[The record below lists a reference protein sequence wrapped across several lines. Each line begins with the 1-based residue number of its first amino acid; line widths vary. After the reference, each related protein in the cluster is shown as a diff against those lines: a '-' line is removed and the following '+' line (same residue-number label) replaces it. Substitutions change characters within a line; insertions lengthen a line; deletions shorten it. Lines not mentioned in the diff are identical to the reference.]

1 MGTILEDTKKAIGIM
16 PGYDAFDDQILMHI
30 NTARMD
36 LAQLGPKCSV
46 TIKKDTGWPVFDE
59 IDDEAAIKSYIAMK
73 VKLIFDPPSNS
84 FLVSAYQKLIEEA
97 AWRLVYQTEGKQR

>member
-36 LAQLGPKCSV
+36 LAQLGQN
-46 TIKKDTGWPVFDE
+46 
-59 IDDEAAIKSYIAMK
+59 AIPRLRKIRLGLS
-73 VKLIFDPPSNS
+73 LTTSTTRQPSS
-84 FLVSAYQKLIEEA
+84 HTSP
-97 AWRLVYQTEGKQR
+97 